1 MNTLKKIFAVAA
13 ATATVGVMSFATIG
27 ASAAEIAYNGPSAD
41 ALTANDDGA
50 TVRVNI
56 YNDWTPKKV
65 KDIDPAQ
72 NIIDYI
78 EVDFTISGLNGRSCN
93 VNEDGTDADAYTISL
108 CGSIGSDNF
117 WGKPD
122 EDTVTPGVV
131 SITGDGSY
139 TVRTTL
145 SQPADTVLCLLLS
158 SNINFYQLA
167 ENVTGIADSGVNVT
181 IDAIRTGDETGS
193 GEGEGE
199 GNGEGD
205 TTTTTTSGTGTG
217 DSTTTTTTTKSNSGS
232 SSNNSSNKNNSSS
245 SSSNKNTT
253 TSTVTQTADAGVVA
267 IVVGAAAAASLAVGA
282 MTFSKKRK

>member
-193 GEGEGE
+193 GEGEG
-199 GNGEGD
+199 NGEGD